1 MSYKKGDIVKT
12 SGGCHY
18 IVISEDRYSLKVST
32 DGLVELG
39 YKIAKKPLSW
49 LDTYSVSVCPKVVE
63 NIQSKKKEV
72 EMSKLYEFEVEGKK
86 LFGTKLAVNSE
97 GKWVIEAKG
106 SAGVYA
112 LDKDELQEV
121 IPYSILVQGHYSKEK
136 VHMMAEKDKFK
147 VGECYLVENTGG
159 FAIYRVCQVD
169 TKTTTTK
176 TFSPKLK
183 IVTES
188 VD

>member
-1 MSYKKGDIVKT
+1 MSHQGYKVGDIIRTTGK
-12 SGGCHY
+12 CHY
-18 IVISEDRYSLKVST
+18 IVTQVNSWELKVDT
-32 DGLVELG
+32 KGLEDLNYRV
-39 YKIAKKPLSW
+39 AKNPQNYLY
-49 LDTYSVSVCPKVVE
+49 THCCPKIVG
-63 NIQSKKKEV
+63 NIKEKKKEA

-112 LDKDELQEV
+112 LHKSELQEV
-121 IPYSILVQGHYSKEK
+121 IPYSILVQGHYTREK
-136 VHMMAEKDKFK
+136 VHMMAEKGKFK
-147 VGECYLVENTGG
+147 EGECYLVENTSG
-159 FAIYRVCQVD
+159 FSLYRVCQVD
-169 TKTTTTK
+169 TKTITAK

>member
-1 MSYKKGDIVKT
+1 MSFKKGDIVKT

-18 IVISEDRYSLKVST
+18 IVTSAGSYSYRVNVST

-39 YKIAKKPLSW
+39 YKIAKKPRSW
-49 LDTYSVSVCPKVVE
+49 LATCSCPKVVG

-147 VGECYLVENTGG
+147 VGECYLVENTSG